1 MTSWLRRKNLAPAL
15 RMVQKWMAAALQ
27 SHLEVAL
34 KESDERKVS
43 LWSSL
48 QAFKCWV
55 ADHFAWT
62 ARWWEVW
69 LYIWLMGSCYWVGL
83 DHQRVGKNKTGRLV
97 MGWPGE
103 ETGGWT
109 SFNYEGTLP
118 HVNTHPQAPLQRRI
132 SRISWARQSVLCHS
146 ATLAMPPG
154 ACPVGPCSKQPRL
167 QGWRLRMG
175 PASRTLPQNIWPG
188 FITIKDLTCPQQRPT
203 LSPYYGVIF
212 QGNTSHLVKSQ
223 WH

>member
-1 MTSWLRRKNLAPAL
+1 
-15 RMVQKWMAAALQ
+15 
-27 SHLEVAL
+27 
-34 KESDERKVS
+34 
-43 LWSSL
+43 
-48 QAFKCWV
+48 
-55 ADHFAWT
+55 
-62 ARWWEVW
+62 
-69 LYIWLMGSCYWVGL
+69 
-83 DHQRVGKNKTGRLV
+83 

-109 SFNYEGTLP
+109 SFNCEGTLP
-118 HVNTHPQAPLQRRI
+118 HMNTHSQTPLQRRS

-146 ATLAMPPG
+146 ATLAIPSG
-154 ACPVGPCSKQPRL
+154 ACPVGPCLKQPRL

-188 FITIKDLTCPQQRPT
+188 FIIIEDLTCLQQRPT

-223 WH
+223 WHWISSPGEGAAACRPWGGLLFWIWLCFPASDASASTTIADLQDAL